1 MQKGKKFSLW
11 HPKFNIFSGNMP
23 PDSPGFEHRI
33 ECHCPNFSSRVCTF
47 KISLYT
53 TECVIPVYPRLVT
66 SIIKWFESKT
76 GTNLWSM
83 SLELIKLV
91 TRMKRL
97 PQNVVLNCLVGIFRK
112 KTLTLTFRLGFPWI
126 HSSFC
131 FPCLTLHVQL
141 ISLCWLLPSQ
151 IINIKICYRT
161 SVIFKW

>member
-1 MQKGKKFSLW
+1 
-11 HPKFNIFSGNMP
+11 MP

-91 TRMKRL
+91 TRMKGL
-97 PQNVVLNCLVGIFRK
+97 PQNVVLNFWFEFSEKDLNANLPFGV
-112 KTLTLTFRLGFPWI
+112 PMN
-126 HSSFC
+126 SFIILLSL
-131 FPCLTLHVQL
+131 FNFARTVNLSLL
-141 ISLCWLLPSQ
+141 I
-151 IINIKICYRT
+151 ITITNH
-161 SVIFKW
+161 